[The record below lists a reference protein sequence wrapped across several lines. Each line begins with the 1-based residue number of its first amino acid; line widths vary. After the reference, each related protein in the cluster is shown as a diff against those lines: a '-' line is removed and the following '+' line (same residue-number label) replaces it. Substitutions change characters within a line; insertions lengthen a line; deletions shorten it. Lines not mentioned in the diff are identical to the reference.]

1 MSIRRNRRL
10 PDYVMD
16 ELISLLKEDSEERG
30 FNEIFET
37 IYEKLKQRKAV
48 SGGEE
53 MLRLRCYEKLQ
64 SLVEQGLVV
73 RKEKLYK
80 GIKKKIEKA
89 LKEEEEARLEQSK

>member
-16 ELISLLKEDSEERG
+16 ELLLLLKSSAKQYS
-30 FNEIFET
+30 FNDIFEI
-37 IYEKLKQRKAV
+37 IYEKLKERNAV

-64 SLVEQGLVV
+64 GLVEQGLAT
-73 RKEKLYK
+73 RKNKMYK
-80 GIKKKIEKA
+80 GNKKSIEKA
-89 LKEEEEARLEQSK
+89 LKEEALALNKSK